1 MVVHG
6 YRLWPDLH
14 TSDRVQNLLRPLHT
28 FQLNSRQAGMKSSG
42 KEGSSIHTD
51 SLSVGV
57 EERKEGEGRG
67 VRASVPVVSTGTR

>member
-1 MVVHG
+1 
-6 YRLWPDLH
+6 
-14 TSDRVQNLLRPLHT
+14 
-28 FQLNSRQAGMKSSG
+28 MKSSG